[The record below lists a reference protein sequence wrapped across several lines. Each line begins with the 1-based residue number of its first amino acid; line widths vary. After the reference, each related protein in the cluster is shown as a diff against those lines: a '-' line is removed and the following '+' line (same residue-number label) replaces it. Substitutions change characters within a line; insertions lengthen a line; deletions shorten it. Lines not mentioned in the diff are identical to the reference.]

1 MRRGFVFTLDAML
14 SLVLVTLFI
23 TSMVAITESTSQVY
37 STYMR
42 SQSQHVAS
50 DTLETL
56 RTVSLNQLVP
66 QEKINEW
73 LKDGT
78 LDGEL
83 VSPEMTPLD
92 IVATYWATEPLY
104 PSGNLRHKAEVILGY
119 VLNQS
124 LKGYNYE
131 LLINN
136 YTSPYLRK
144 VGSNYSKAPDV
155 SPATLIMSGYAYNQT
170 PRGYMARAYL
180 TKATTTQE
188 RLYGWMRVLASGAS
202 SNTLTITRIINF
214 PQDAQILTADGK
226 FVARYTPTGIVT
238 LNINGVSVSSS
249 QNGQINLNNLAN
261 YLRPGQNNITLVYS
275 DATGNEIG
283 SGSGTTMYVKYKTDS
298 PLVEDPGLFEVYD
311 VTSKRTGFMYLFEL
325 FVPGNISSIEMKF
338 RVRNVGAV
346 RLYYGLGGT
355 LTLLLTKPANPNG
368 DAVVTFTDQEIKGA
382 LSNLGVSYSDL
393 SKMVFDFVVGFDA
406 SYSGGT
412 WSYDG
417 SISNS
422 RERRLYGYPD
432 SYVRITYTTP
442 VSITPYSIP
451 LSVYFPYGDSRVG
464 YAGNGLQ
471 VRYSLPPRVQPWYAD
486 WWVGYTFADS
496 TTRQVLS
503 ENGREFYRGPLG
515 RYAIRVAYTRLY
527 DWMMVPGQEN
537 RFTISMENGNSYV
550 RDGETRGIVY
560 YFLQAYAGYG
570 DVFPRFMRPGC
581 KGYNIT
587 YYWQDSSVTTPQ
599 QAYILAG
606 NEPYCRV
613 TTDELLS
620 GRRTYA
626 VDDAIVRLF
635 NNLGGDGTRSSPIL
649 VKLPNEVNIDFASM
663 GNIPGLF
670 QPIQITLRVWREG

>member
-23 TSMVAITESTSQVY
+23 TSIVAITSSTSQVY

-42 SQSQHVAS
+42 SQSEYIAT

-66 QEKINEW
+66 PEKVDEW
-73 LKDGT
+73 LNDGT
-78 LDGEL
+78 LDEEL

-104 PSGNLRHKAEVILGY
+104 PSKNLSHKAEVILGY
-119 VLNQS
+119 ILNQR

-144 VGSNYSKAPDV
+144 VGSNYSEAPDV
-155 SPATLIMSGYAYNQT
+155 SPATLVMSGYAYNQT

-188 RLYGWMRVLASGAS
+188 KLYGWMWVLASGAL

-214 PQDAQILTADGK
+214 PWDAQILEADGK
-226 FVARYTPTGIVT
+226 FVARQGEMVT
-238 LNINGVSVSSS
+238 LYINGANVSSWP
-249 QNGQINLNNLAN
+249 GQINLNNLAN
-261 YLRPGQNNITLVYS
+261 YLGPGPNNITLVYS
-275 DATGNEIG
+275 NAQGDEIG

-311 VTSKRTGFMYLFEL
+311 VTSERTGFMYLFEL
-325 FVPGNISSIEMKF
+325 FVPGNISSINMKF
-338 RVRNVGAV
+338 KIRNVSTV
-346 RLYYGLGGT
+346 RLYYGLGGN
-355 LTLLLTKPANPNG
+355 LTLLLTKSANSSG
-368 DAVVTFTDQEIKGA
+368 DAVVSFTDQEIKGA
-382 LSNLGVSYSDL
+382 LSNLGVSYSNL

-406 SYSGGT
+406 YYENEKWYYEGGD
-412 WSYDG
+412 YYNDG
-417 SISNS
+417 AD

-442 VSITPYSIP
+442 VSVTLYSIP
-451 LSVYFPYGDSRVG
+451 LSVYFPYGDNRVT
-464 YAGNGLQ
+464 YDGNGLQ

-486 WWVGYTFADS
+486 WWVGYIFEGS
-496 TTRQVLS
+496 TTQVLS

-537 RFTISMENGNSYV
+537 SFEISMENGNSYI
-550 RDGETRGIVY
+550 RDYETRGIIY
-560 YFLQAYAGYG
+560 YFLKAYAGYG
-570 DVFPRFMRPGC
+570 DVFKKFMRPGC

-587 YYWQDSSVTTPQ
+587 YYWQDSSVATPQ

-606 NEPYCRV
+606 DAPYCDV
-613 TTDELLS
+613 TTEQLLANRS
-620 GRRTYA
+620 TYA
-626 VDDAIVRLF
+626 VDDAIIRLF

-649 VKLPNEVNIDFASM
+649 VKLPNEGNIDFASM